1 MPDGDIPFGMSFSIR
16 RFYMICKRVEIDTIP
31 ACVWGMASSR
41 VIVAVHGNMASKT
54 DMATAHLAE
63 FAVQAGWQ
71 VLSFDL
77 PEHGDRKGRE
87 LPCTM
92 PQCVEDTRKIWAYAH
107 EHWQTVGLFGVSMGA
122 YIALAATA
130 NEPPAFAW
138 LLSPTVAMGRM
149 IEGMMRRDG
158 ITPEALKK
166 AGRIQTAVGQV
177 YWWAD
182 YTFVALHPAKTTCK
196 TAILYGAKDDL
207 TGLSDIQAFVKENDC
222 ELTVSGVSAHWF
234 HTNDD
239 LAVFDAWLKNQTAR
253 VAG

>member
-54 DMATAHLAE
+54 DTATAHLAE

-166 AGRIQTAVGQV
+166 AGDKPAANKKRVLEVSYAVGDQV
-177 YWWAD
+177 TVTD
-182 YTFVALHPAKTTCK
+182 GPFTTM
-196 TAILYGAKDDL
+196 AAVV
-207 TGLSDIQAFVKENDC
+207 SDVEPTTQK
-222 ELTVSGVSAHWF
+222 LTVLVSIF
-234 HTNDD
+234 GRDTPVELGFNQVEK
-239 LAVFDAWLKNQTAR
+239 LA
-253 VAG
+253 

>member
-31 ACVWGMASSR
+31 ACVWGMASTR

-54 DMATAHLAE
+54 DTATAHLAE

-166 AGRIQTAVGQV
+166 AGRIQTAVGQI
-177 YWWAD
+177 YW
-182 YTFVALHPAKTTCK
+182 
-196 TAILYGAKDDL
+196 
-207 TGLSDIQAFVKENDC
+207 
-222 ELTVSGVSAHWF
+222 
-234 HTNDD
+234 
-239 LAVFDAWLKNQTAR
+239 
-253 VAG
+253 

>member
-1 MPDGDIPFGMSFSIR
+1 
-16 RFYMICKRVEIDTIP
+16 
-31 ACVWGMASSR
+31 
-41 VIVAVHGNMASKT
+41 
-54 DMATAHLAE
+54 
-63 FAVQAGWQ
+63 
-71 VLSFDL
+71 
-77 PEHGDRKGRE
+77 
-87 LPCTM
+87 
-92 PQCVEDTRKIWAYAH
+92 
-107 EHWQTVGLFGVSMGA
+107 
-122 YIALAATA
+122 
-130 NEPPAFAW
+130 
-138 LLSPTVAMGRM
+138 
-149 IEGMMRRDG
+149 MMRRDG

-182 YTFVALHPAKTTCK
+182 YTFVALHPARTTCK

-207 TGLSDIQAFVKENDC
+207 TGLSDMQAFVKENDC

>member
-1 MPDGDIPFGMSFSIR
+1 MIGHIPSVLWGETSP
-16 RFYMICKRVEIDTIP
+16 RVFLY
-31 ACVWGMASSR
+31 
-41 VIVAVHGNMASKT
+41 VHGQGGNREEASF
-54 DMATAHLAE
+54 LASIVCE
-63 FAVQAGWQ
+63 MGWQ

-92 PQCVEDTRKIWAYAH
+92 PQCVEDTQKIWAYAH

-138 LLSPTVAMGRM
+138 LLSPTVAMGKT
-149 IEGMMRRDG
+149 IEAMMRRDAV
-158 ITPEALKK
+158 TPEALKK

-182 YTFVALHPAKTTCK
+182 YTFVALHPARTACKTT
-196 TAILYGAKDDL
+196 ILYGAKDDL
-207 TGLSDIQAFVKENDC
+207 TSLSDMQEFVKANDC
-222 ELTVSGVSAHWF
+222 ELTVSGFSGDGSCKTGRSRITYSLQPNLPPSVVVW
-234 HTNDD
+234 
-239 LAVFDAWLKNQTAR
+239 
-253 VAG
+253 

>member
-1 MPDGDIPFGMSFSIR
+1 
-16 RFYMICKRVEIDTIP
+16 MICKRVEIDTIP

-54 DMATAHLAE
+54 DTATAHLAE

-107 EHWQTVGLFGVSMGA
+107 EHWQNVGLFGVSMGA

-158 ITPEALKK
+158 ITREALK
-166 AGRIQTAVGQV
+166 
-177 YWWAD
+177 
-182 YTFVALHPAKTTCK
+182 
-196 TAILYGAKDDL
+196 
-207 TGLSDIQAFVKENDC
+207 
-222 ELTVSGVSAHWF
+222 TVSGVSAHWF

>member
-1 MPDGDIPFGMSFSIR
+1 
-16 RFYMICKRVEIDTIP
+16 
-31 ACVWGMASSR
+31 
-41 VIVAVHGNMASKT
+41 
-54 DMATAHLAE
+54 
-63 FAVQAGWQ
+63 
-71 VLSFDL
+71 
-77 PEHGDRKGRE
+77 
-87 LPCTM
+87 
-92 PQCVEDTRKIWAYAH
+92 
-107 EHWQTVGLFGVSMGA
+107 MGA

-207 TGLSDIQAFVKENDC
+207 NGLSVNRAFCQRE
-222 ELTVSGVSAHWF
+222 
-234 HTNDD
+234 
-239 LAVFDAWLKNQTAR
+239 
-253 VAG
+253 